1 MGERIYNQ
9 ISLFGATLVAMMDS
23 LVFFSIG
30 GNLGDRLAL
39 IEETTDFI
47 DFNIGD
53 IVLKSSIYETPGWE
67 MPEGTPSFYN
77 CVLGVKTDL
86 SLIQI
91 KREIEEID
99 EYYGRERSEGAYL
112 NREMDVDLL
121 LYKGQIAEEPLVVPH
136 DKLHLRSFV
145 LVPLAEIAGELEH
158 PVIKKNIQ
166 SILSEL
172 KDAPVP
178 VKIA

>member
-1 MGERIYNQ
+1 
-9 ISLFGATLVAMMDS
+9 MMDS

-53 IVLKSSIYETPGWE
+53 VVLRSGIYETPGWE
-67 MPEGTPSFYN
+67 MPEETPQFYN

-86 SLIQI
+86 SLAQI
-91 KREIEEID
+91 KKEIQEID
-99 EYYGRERSEGAYL
+99 EYYGRQRTEGIYQS
-112 NREMDVDLL
+112 REMDVDVL

-136 DKLHLRSFV
+136 AKMHLRSFV
-145 LVPLAEIAGELEH
+145 LTPLAEIAGELEH
-158 PVIKKNIQ
+158 PSSKKTI
-166 SILSEL
+166 SALLAEL
-172 KDAPVP
+172 KDATVP